1 MLTFEKIRDIERAEH
16 ESKKLQKLPENFLE
30 DLKEY
35 LRRKERITEKT
46 SSDIIEL
53 ENARG
58 IIRRLF
64 ESREKKLMEM
74 ALYTARTG
82 IPSENLARNEEKTF
96 FFLVDELRRLRETFF
111 EDLQKEPAI
120 KAEKKDET
128 HEKQITENPPEH
140 SALIQKRTV
149 YRVRKNMPAFVGPDM
164 KTYELKEGDAVELP
178 EALNEFLLKEGVI
191 ERVEE

>member
-16 ESKKLQKLPENFLE
+16 ESKKLQKLPENFFE

-53 ENARG
+53 ENARS

-111 EDLQKEPAI
+111 EELQKEPART
-120 KAEKKDET
+120 EGKDEIP
-128 HEKQITENPPEH
+128 ENQRAEDPPQI
-140 SALIQKRTV
+140 SDLIQKRTV
-149 YRVRKNMPAFVGPDM
+149 YRVRKSMPAFVGPDM
-164 KTYELKEGDAVELP
+164 QTYELKEGETVQLP

-191 ERVEE
+191 ERIEE